1 MLATLISNRFFL
13 LKTKE
18 IFAAILLAVS
28 EERSIIFIVP
38 IAAEKTYVTALLT
51 ANGIFLHSD
60 KKGLAMKVNENDSQY
75 LLSLGYNRRD
85 IAKIKFAVSQS
96 KYIHGCDI
104 ISSDKAV
111 KIVGREAFLSGIAES
126 TFYETALREPLDQ
139 TDYRMVCFDS
149 SILFE

>member
-1 MLATLISNRFFL
+1 
-13 LKTKE
+13 
-18 IFAAILLAVS
+18 
-28 EERSIIFIVP
+28 
-38 IAAEKTYVTALLT
+38 
-51 ANGIFLHSD
+51 
-60 KKGLAMKVNENDSQY
+60 MKINQNDSQY